1 MLTLTNTFARTPIPG
16 ESFDVNNDLWLS
28 HCGTYVLH
36 RDSHVTRADDTSLH
50 GLACRALREYN
61 ARHVSRRTQAPTELE
76 SLVAS
81 IASRRNVSL
90 PPVKESRK

>member
-1 MLTLTNTFARTPIPG
+1 MLTLANTFARTPIPG
-16 ESFDVNNDLWLS
+16 ESYDVNNDLWLS

-36 RDSHVTRADDTSLH
+36 RDSYVTRAEDTSLH

-61 ARHVSRRTQAPTELE
+61 SRHVSRHFATPTELE

-81 IASRRNVSL
+81 IASRRKVSL
-90 PPVKESRK
+90 PPVKESR

>member
-36 RDSHVTRADDTSLH
+36 RDSHITRIEDTSLH

-61 ARHVSRRTQAPTELE
+61 ARHVTSKRAGGSELE
-76 SLVAS
+76 SIVAY
-81 IASRRNVSL
+81 IQARRGVSL
-90 PPVKESRK
+90 PPVMESRK

>member
-36 RDSHVTRADDTSLH
+36 RDSHITRADDTSLH
-50 GLACRALREYN
+50 GLACHALREYN
-61 ARHVSRRTQAPTELE
+61 ARHVTSKRAGSSDLE

-81 IASRRNVSL
+81 IASRRKVSL
-90 PPVKESRK
+90 PPVMESRK